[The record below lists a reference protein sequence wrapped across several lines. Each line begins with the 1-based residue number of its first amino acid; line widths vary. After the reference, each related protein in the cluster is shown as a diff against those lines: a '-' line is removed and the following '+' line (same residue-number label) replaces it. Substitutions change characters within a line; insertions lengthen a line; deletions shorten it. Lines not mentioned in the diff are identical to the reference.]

1 MEGRDSLK
9 NRESAVVGREGGREG
24 KEGREG
30 GREGRRWGEVKCTC
44 KKIQSDLTKN

>member
-24 KEGREG
+24 GKGGEGTRGG
-30 GREGRRWGEVKCTC
+30 GRGEVKCTC
-44 KKIQSDLTKN
+44 K

>member
-1 MEGRDSLK
+1 MEGRDSVK

-30 GREGRRWGEVKCTC
+30 GRKGGEGGEG
-44 KKIQSDLTKN
+44 SSEMYM